1 MICFSTIDG
10 YVSWRNEQHGTWFG
24 SALSRAL
31 AIHACHYELNQI
43 LSIAAELVQRRMTK
57 QGAKQAIEWKY
68 RAWTKALYFN
78 PSWCK

>member
-24 SALSRAL
+24 AALSRAL
-31 AIHACHYELNQI
+31 AQHAHHCELNQI
-43 LSIAAELVQRRMTK
+43 LTIASDLVQRKCTK

-68 RAWTKALYFN
+68 RAWSKSLHFN
-78 PSWCK
+78 PGWSN